1 MGDTNKVI
9 QIGDTNM
16 VNDQQAYVV
25 TIDGPGGSGKGSLAL
40 HVAKTLGFHLLDS
53 GAIYRLL
60 ALKATRMGIDLDDED
75 ALLALLEDFDI
86 RFETGEE
93 LSVAFLDNEDVSAE
107 LRSEK
112 AGDAA
117 SRVARHGRV
126 RTGLLGVQQA
136 FFQAP
141 GLVADGRDM
150 GTVVFPEARY
160 KFYLYASV
168 EIRAQRRYKQLINMG
183 LSANIAD
190 LQADIS
196 ERDERD
202 QNREASPLLPA
213 EEALVVDSSLLNL
226 EQVTEMVLSHIKDAG

>member
-1 MGDTNKVI
+1 
-9 QIGDTNM
+9 M
-16 VNDQQAYVV
+16 VNDQDPYVI

-60 ALKATRMGIDLDDED
+60 ALKATRKGVDFDDED
-75 ALLALLEDFDI
+75 AVLALLEDFDI
-86 RFETGEE
+86 RFETGAE
-93 LSVAFLDNEDVSAE
+93 LSVAFLDNEDVSSE

-126 RTGLLGVQQA
+126 RTGLLDVQQA

-150 GTVVFPEARY
+150 GTVVFPEARF
-160 KFYLYASV
+160 KFFLYASV

-213 EEALVVDSSLLNL
+213 EDALVVDSSLLNL
-226 EQVTEMVLSHIKDAG
+226 EQVTELVLSHIEGIG